1 MSDHSGGS
9 DSGDDENEIVA
20 IKKLKLVHFGSQA
33 EAVKILN
40 RNENEKGTAAGSK
53 VGVDFSNI
61 STSNGMTSAI
71 LNYLYLLVCFCKVCY
86 CTYFFQS
93 IWSSTSKL
101 MQQKRKCWQNL
112 KEGEKY

>member
-40 RNENEKGTAAGSK
+40 RNENEKGAAAGS
-53 VGVDFSNI
+53 GVDFSNI

-71 LNYLYLLVCFCKVCY
+71 LNYLYLLVCFCKESLLLY
-86 CTYFFQS
+86 IFFQS